1 MSGRLIV
8 LEGIDGCGK
17 STQFRRLTHRLE
29 REGIPY
35 RRLQFP
41 RYSEPSSML
50 LRMYLQGDFG
60 SEPGDVNAYAAS
72 TFFAV
77 DRFASWKQDWG
88 AFYEQGGLV
97 LTDRYTTSNA
107 VHQASKLPRERREE
121 FWQWLF
127 HFEYTLL
134 GLPRPDQVLLLD
146 MPPEQ
151 AAALRQAR
159 AGAGD
164 IHEDHSEYL
173 RECRETALQ
182 AAEFDRWQVIPCV
195 RNGALR
201 TIEEI
206 GSEIDLA
213 IKQEG

>member
-1 MSGRLIV
+1 VSGKLIV

-17 STQFRRLTHRLE
+17 STQFRRLTDRLE
-29 REGIPY
+29 REGVPY

-41 RYSEPSSML
+41 RYTEPSSML
-50 LRMYLQGDFG
+50 LRMYLQGEFG
-60 SEPGDVNAYAAS
+60 KNPGDVNAYAAS

-88 AFYEQGGLV
+88 AFYEAGGLV

-107 VHQASKLPRERREE
+107 VHQASKLPEGEREA

-127 HFEYTLL
+127 HFEYELL
-134 GLPRPDQVLLLD
+134 GLPRPDKVLLLD

-151 AAALRQAR
+151 AAALRTVR

-164 IHEDHSEYL
+164 IHEDNSDYL
-173 RECRETALQ
+173 RECRAAALQ
-182 AAEFDRWQVIPCV
+182 AARFDGWQVISCL
-195 RNGALR
+195 RDGALR
-201 TIEEI
+201 SIEDI
-206 GSEIDLA
+206 GREIDLA
-213 IKQEG
+213 VE